1 MEMSVS
7 ATTRQPRAGE
17 QDGRAYHFL
26 SAQEFGQRVARDE
39 FLEHASYS
47 GNQYGT
53 LRSEVDARLGAG
65 ISVVLEIELQGA
77 RQIRESM
84 PEAVQI
90 FIAPP
95 DAGSLR
101 TRLEGRGT
109 DTPEAIAERLRTAE
123 IEMAAQGEFPNVVV
137 NDDVQTASEELIALV
152 QGQLPLD

>member
-1 MEMSVS
+1 MS
-7 ATTRQPRAGE
+7 ATTRQPRTGE
-17 QDGRAYHFL
+17 QDGQAYHFL
-26 SAQEFGQRVARDE
+26 SDDEFDRRVTRGE
-39 FLEHASYS
+39 FLEHAAYS

-53 LRSEVDARLGAG
+53 LRSEVEVRLAAG

-95 DAGSLR
+95 DRSALR

-109 DTPEAIAERLRTAE
+109 DTPEAIAERLQTAE